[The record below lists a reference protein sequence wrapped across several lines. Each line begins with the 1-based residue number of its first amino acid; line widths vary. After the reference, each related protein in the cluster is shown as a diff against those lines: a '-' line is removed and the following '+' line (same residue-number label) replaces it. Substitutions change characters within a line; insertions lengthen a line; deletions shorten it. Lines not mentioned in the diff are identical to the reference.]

1 MGHLW
6 TSSIFCALSGC
17 VYYFF
22 HNFLNFSEALTSIL
36 VVSFLLG
43 VIASTRDEAANVILQ
58 ELQSFHAGQGNQL
71 AEIKEE
77 VYEIN
82 VRQRS

>member
-6 TSSIFCALSGC
+6 TSSMFCMLSGC
-17 VYYFF
+17 IYYFL
-22 HNFLNFSEALTSIL
+22 HNYLGFSEALTSIL

-43 VIASTRDEAANVILQ
+43 VISSTRDEAANIFLQ
-58 ELQSFHAGQGNQL
+58 ELQSLRAIQENHL

-77 VYEIN
+77 VHEIN
-82 VRQRS
+82 VRQR